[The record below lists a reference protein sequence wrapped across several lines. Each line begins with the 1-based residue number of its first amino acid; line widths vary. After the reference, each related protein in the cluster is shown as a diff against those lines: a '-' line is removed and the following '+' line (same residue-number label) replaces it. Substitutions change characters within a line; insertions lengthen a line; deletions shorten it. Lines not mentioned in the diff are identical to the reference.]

1 MDTLGTH
8 LLVEFFG
15 CSRDQLVDRHGIEK
29 LLSDSAENG
38 KATVVAVRSRELVPN
53 GLDSIAI
60 LKESHLAL
68 RTYPDSG
75 YATADVYTCGDC
87 DPYGCLAVIKERLA
101 AQDVDIVAIERGM
114 PGDEPTR
121 VRGHRSSKRIL
132 VDCTVANIPPN
143 VFVDQSPGRGVGLF
157 AKKDFERGEVIYDA
171 PISLASFDTQF
182 VLRSEE
188 YETILMADDI
198 GMELSIAALKEF
210 PPELLEKLA
219 AHYGLQDPA
228 LNVLRYRM
236 TNGRQDEVLVTGF
249 DGLVNHSDNA
259 NTLSQL
265 SPQDLGFEN
274 DTPKMVMS
282 LIAASPIQAGDEL
295 FWDYREI
302 PGYVPPA
309 NWLS

>member
-101 AQDVDIVAIERGM
+101 PQDVDHELAI
-114 PGDEPTR
+114 
-121 VRGHRSSKRIL
+121 
-132 VDCTVANIPPN
+132 
-143 VFVDQSPGRGVGLF
+143 
-157 AKKDFERGEVIYDA
+157 
-171 PISLASFDTQF
+171 
-182 VLRSEE
+182 
-188 YETILMADDI
+188 
-198 GMELSIAALKEF
+198 
-210 PPELLEKLA
+210 
-219 AHYGLQDPA
+219 
-228 LNVLRYRM
+228 
-236 TNGRQDEVLVTGF
+236 
-249 DGLVNHSDNA
+249 
-259 NTLSQL
+259 
-265 SPQDLGFEN
+265 
-274 DTPKMVMS
+274 
-282 LIAASPIQAGDEL
+282 
-295 FWDYREI
+295 
-302 PGYVPPA
+302 
-309 NWLS
+309 